1 MLGIANFDWNS
12 FWVNIYAGFIYFILG
27 ILFSIWLIPRFTLR
41 LIRGRNK
48 KYLNRKMSSIV
59 RELCEFLISSQF
71 RDKELNQEHIS
82 IFSGKR
88 GSKNYAFVGLCPM
101 NVFSP
106 ITYPK
111 IKIVIHEFFE
121 KLDPDK
127 AYTELSQEYSR
138 LKIFRK
144 EIETLLTAHSLYLDD
159 DLALRISDLCSDLR
173 GQEINFLV
181 NYEYQDL
188 LEKTQKKRTGVF
200 GVGELFEIYEKIL
213 LLIRDLTKLKNFE
226 YTIDTK

>member
-1 MLGIANFDWNS
+1 
-12 FWVNIYAGFIYFILG
+12 
-27 ILFSIWLIPRFTLR
+27 
-41 LIRGRNK
+41 
-48 KYLNRKMSSIV
+48 V

-138 LKIFRK
+138 LKNFRK

-188 LEKTQKKRTGVF
+188 LEKTQNKRTGVF
-200 GVGELFEIYEKIL
+200 GVGELFDIYEKIL